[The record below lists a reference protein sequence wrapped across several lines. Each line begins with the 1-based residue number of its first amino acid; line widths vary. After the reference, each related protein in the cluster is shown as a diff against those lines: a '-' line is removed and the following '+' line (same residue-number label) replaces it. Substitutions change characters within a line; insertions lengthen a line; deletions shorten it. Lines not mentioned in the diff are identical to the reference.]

1 MFISKLRPNDSV
13 GIVAFDN
20 RADIVLNPIFKKD
33 FDESLFSKLDELQPR
48 GGTTIAA
55 GLTKSK
61 SLLKEFIQKN

>member
-13 GIVAFDN
+13 GVVAFDN
-20 RADIVLNPIFKKD
+20 RADVVLDPIFKKD
-33 FDESLFSKLDELQPR
+33 FDANLFSKLDEIHPR

-61 SLLKEFIQKN
+61 